1 MNLNK
6 KTKKNLITYGT
17 IVPLL
22 GILGYLRATDVIS
35 GWIFWGAILG
45 WAILITLLL
54 RVVDPEGYRQEL
66 EEYEKEKNSKVK
78 VKMALTPAS
87 IAIDALI
94 VILYIIIWVLALH
107 RGLHVHSEDSLLGVL
122 LVLTFVIG
130 VFVGQNYL
138 PWNVKTIDGKPNLKR
153 VKAEMWRNRI
163 AALAFTLAAF
173 GLLDSEWSMLAK
185 AMIVVFG
192 LLMVI
197 SGYFIRRIK
206 YKRN

>member
-22 GILGYLRATDVIS
+22 GILGYLRATDVIN
-35 GWIFWGAILG
+35 GWIFWGAFLG
-45 WAILITLLL
+45 WGIIITLLL

-66 EEYEKEKNSKVK
+66 EEYEKEENSKIK

-107 RGLHVHSEDSLLGVL
+107 RGLHVHSEDSLLGIL

-138 PWNVKTIDGKPNLKR
+138 PWNVEVIDGKPNMKR
-153 VKAEMWRNRI
+153 VKAEM
-163 AALAFTLAAF
+163 
-173 GLLDSEWSMLAK
+173 
-185 AMIVVFG
+185 
-192 LLMVI
+192 
-197 SGYFIRRIK
+197 
-206 YKRN
+206 